1 MRFAALLRGFAFP
14 LLLPALLAGAGLLST
29 AVAARASDY
38 QTVSFKSLQPDAPE
52 LSGLL
57 LKPDGAGPFKAVIM
71 LHGCSGMLT
80 KSGKLKKRPTFW
92 SKWLVERGYLVLLA
106 DSFSARG
113 VNSICKTRDRPVTPD
128 RDRPFDAYGALA
140 YLQGR
145 ADVRPDRVALMGW
158 SNGAMTLLWTVRRKA
173 AARPA
178 DMAHDFRAAA
188 AFYPGCV
195 QIDKTNFTT
204 DIPTIIQMGEAD
216 DWTLPKPCERM
227 VASAKAQGSP
237 ITIDL
242 HPGAY
247 HNFDHPDAKVK
258 TIVTKNSVYA
268 SGEKRVHTGANPEAR
283 DMAVQNVG
291 AFLDRWLD

>member
-1 MRFAALLRGFAFP
+1 MRSAGPLRRLAFR
-14 LLLPALLAGAGLLST
+14 LLLPALIAAASLSST
-29 AVAARASDY
+29 PPAAAADY
-38 QTVSFKSLQPDAPE
+38 ETVSFKSRLAAAPE

-57 LKPDGAGPFKAVIM
+57 LKPDGDGPFKAVIM

-92 SKWLVERGYLVLLA
+92 SQWLLARGYLVLLA
-106 DSFSARG
+106 DSFTARG
-113 VNSICKTRDRPVTPD
+113 VNSICKLRDRPVTPD
-128 RDRPFDAYGALA
+128 RDRPFDAYGALEF
-140 YLQGR
+140 LQSR
-145 ADVRPDRVALMGW
+145 SDVKPDRVALIGW
-158 SNGAMTLLWTVRRKA
+158 SNGAMTLLWTIRTNTP
-173 AARPA
+173 ARPA
-178 DMAHDFRAAA
+178 ELAHDFRAAV

-204 DIPTIIQMGEAD
+204 RIPSTIQIGDAD

-237 ITIDL
+237 ISIDL

-258 TIVTKNSVYA
+258 TIVTKYSVYA
-268 SGEKRVHTGANPEAR
+268 SGEKRVHTGADPAAR
-283 DMAVQNVG
+283 DKAVENVA